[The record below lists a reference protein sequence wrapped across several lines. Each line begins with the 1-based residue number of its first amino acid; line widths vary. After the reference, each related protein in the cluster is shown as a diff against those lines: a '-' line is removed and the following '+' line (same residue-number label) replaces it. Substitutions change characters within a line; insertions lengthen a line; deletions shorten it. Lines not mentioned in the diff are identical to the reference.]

1 MRAILLILT
10 FELKFLGWLYKEYIK
25 IAKIVVCSTDFL
37 WKHAFDGVLA
47 IFHYYGYGATS
58 SEAVEKI
65 ATDEIRVSQR
75 LLLCFKLWIA
85 AAY

>member
-1 MRAILLILT
+1 MRARLFILT

-25 IAKIVVCSTDFL
+25 IAKIVVCSKDFL
-37 WKHAFDGVLA
+37 WKYAFDAVLA

-65 ATDEIRVSQR
+65 ATDEIQYHKGFSFA
-75 LLLCFKLWIA
+75 LKFE
-85 AAY
+85 